1 MEVLSKQMI
10 VSQKSEMRKKKKK
23 TMSLIRKCFSK
34 IIDLLFYSVGFLICH
49 LWNSWA
55 MFLKV
60 CIRIICIT
68 ITLGI
73 WLKCRFLG
81 PIQELLGIS
90 GARRSWNLYIK
101 ALQWEWWASC
111 TQNVHAEYQ
120 ISETLPFLS
129 YRKVKEQK
137 RNSAFPMS
145 HFIYREKE
153 FKYGLGTTQ
162 SLQEHIIIGMVGMLL
177 SWEGESCQ

>member
-1 MEVLSKQMI
+1 MRSNS
-10 VSQKSEMRKKKKK
+10 VSCPAPSSTPKYPLQSRLVPGKKYSFHLK
-23 TMSLIRKCFSK
+23 TCMKETDSPSHVC
-34 IIDLLFYSVGFLICH
+34 VCE
-49 LWNSWA
+49 WA
-55 MFLKV
+55 GTV
-60 CIRIICIT
+60 CNRFFQAG
-68 ITLGI
+68 LRVWWGI
-73 WLKCRFLG
+73 LG

-177 SWEGESCQ
+177 SWEGGSCQ

>member
-1 MEVLSKQMI
+1 
-10 VSQKSEMRKKKKK
+10 
-23 TMSLIRKCFSK
+23 MSLIRKCFSK

-60 CIRIICIT
+60 CIKIICIT

-101 ALQWEWWASC
+101 ALQWEWWASPA
-111 TQNVHAEYQ
+111 VHKMCMLNIRSQ
-120 ISETLPFLS
+120 RLFLS
-129 YRKVKEQK
+129 SLTEKLRSRKGIEPFPCLISSTER
-137 RNSAFPMS
+137 RNLNMDWGQHRVS
-145 HFIYREKE
+145 RN
-153 FKYGLGTTQ
+153 T
-162 SLQEHIIIGMVGMLL
+162 
-177 SWEGESCQ
+177 

>member
-1 MEVLSKQMI
+1 
-10 VSQKSEMRKKKKK
+10 
-23 TMSLIRKCFSK
+23 MSLIRKCFSK

-101 ALQWEWWASC
+101 ALQWEWWASPAVQKMC
-111 TQNVHAEYQ
+111 MLNIRSQR
-120 ISETLPFLS
+120 LFLS
-129 YRKVKEQK
+129 SLTEKLRSRKGIQPFPCLISSTER
-137 RNSAFPMS
+137 RNLNMDWGQHRVS
-145 HFIYREKE
+145 RN
-153 FKYGLGTTQ
+153 T
-162 SLQEHIIIGMVGMLL
+162 
-177 SWEGESCQ
+177 